1 MNTKILKKNK
11 KMNIFNK
18 VSNFIAAGLM
28 VFFAIPKLVGI
39 EKSVQGFEQFKS
51 LVPLDPTF
59 FRLFTGVVELVIGV
73 LLLVYAIKHISNL
86 GKLAYFL
93 LLSTMLGGLT
103 MEFFA
108 RPKPEMMLVV
118 IAIILSALS
127 IYKLK
132 TLLQKF

>member
-1 MNTKILKKNK
+1 MNTKIYNTRQ
-11 KMNIFNK
+11 MHIFNK

-28 VFFAIPKLVGI
+28 VFFAIPKLIGV

-59 FRLFTGVVELVIGV
+59 FRHFTGVVELVIAV
-73 LLLVYAIKHISNL
+73 LLLVYAIKRTKIL
-86 GKLAYFL
+86 GQLAYFL

-108 RPKPEMMLVV
+108 RPEPEMMLVV

-132 TLLQKF
+132 TLLRQSH